1 MKHVIVSLIF
11 IALAVWNFK
20 TGIDKIKQ
28 LRAQYGRLPNSFYC
42 FYIGF
47 PSVFA
52 CFTAFVIYVEYQI
65 YLGGN

>member
-11 IALAVWNFK
+11 IALTLWNFK
-20 TGIDKIKQ
+20 TGTDKIKQ
-28 LRAQYGRLPNSFYC
+28 LRSQYGRLPNSFYY

-47 PSVFA
+47 PSLFA
-52 CFTAFVIYVEYQI
+52 CFTVFVIYAEYQF